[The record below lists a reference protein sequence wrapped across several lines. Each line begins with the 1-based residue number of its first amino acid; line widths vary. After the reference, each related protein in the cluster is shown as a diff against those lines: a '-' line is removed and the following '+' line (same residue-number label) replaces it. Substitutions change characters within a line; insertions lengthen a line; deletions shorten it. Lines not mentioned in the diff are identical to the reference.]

1 MPHRA
6 DTPISQR
13 LMTSLHSILDTTSLT
28 IADIASMM
36 GSDKNNLRRLA
47 YGRVQKLYFSGFVE
61 RLELTL
67 ADIGYWIS
75 ENGHN
80 GITHYVRNSARKYS
94 LQAVAQK
101 HNPPKKKVKVQKKA
115 KRFATGAHFTG
126 RSLAERKADLNQSVS
141 DYKADLNQSVSDYI
155 ARLQST
161 DQQMQKV
168 LKESAERIKKHERIN
183 TFMNIFV
190 ILDIVLITAVILVSL
205 VQAFRS

>member
-141 DYKADLNQSVSDYI
+141 DYI

-183 TFMNIFV
+183 TFMNIFI

>member
-141 DYKADLNQSVSDYI
+141 DYI

>member
-1 MPHRA
+1 MSHRA

-13 LMTSLHSILDTTSLT
+13 LMTSLHSILDTTNLT

-36 GSDKNNLRRLA
+36 GSDKENLRRLA

-67 ADIGYWIS
+67 ADIGDWIS

-80 GITHYVRNSARKYS
+80 GITQYVRNSARKYS

-141 DYKADLNQSVSDYI
+141 DYI
-155 ARLQST
+155 AHLQST
-161 DQQMQKV
+161 DQQMQKA

-183 TFMNIFV
+183 TFMNIFI
-190 ILDIVLITAVILVSL
+190 ILDIVLITVLILVSL

>member
-1 MPHRA
+1 MSHRA

-13 LMTSLHSILDTTSLT
+13 LMTSLHSILDTTNLT

-36 GSDKNNLRRLA
+36 GSDKENLRRLA

-67 ADIGYWIS
+67 ADIGDWIS

-80 GITHYVRNSARKYS
+80 GITQYVRNSARKYS

-141 DYKADLNQSVSDYI
+141 DYI

-161 DQQMQKV
+161 DQHMQKA

-183 TFMNIFV
+183 TFMNIFI
-190 ILDIVLITAVILVSL
+190 ILDIVLITVLILVSL

>member
-1 MPHRA
+1 MSHRA

-13 LMTSLHSILDTTSLT
+13 LMTSLHSILDTTNLT

-36 GSDKNNLRRLA
+36 GSDKKNLRRLA

-67 ADIGYWIS
+67 ADIGDWIS

-126 RSLAERKADLNQSVS
+126 RSLAERKAE
-141 DYKADLNQSVSDYI
+141 LNQSVSDYI
-155 ARLQST
+155 AHLQST
-161 DQQMQKV
+161 DQQMQKA

-183 TFMNIFV
+183 TFMNIFI
-190 ILDIVLITAVILVSL
+190 ILDIVLITVLILVSL

>member
-1 MPHRA
+1 MSHRA

-13 LMTSLHSILDTTSLT
+13 LMTSLHSILDTTNLT

-36 GSDKNNLRRLA
+36 GSDKKNLRRLA

-67 ADIGYWIS
+67 ADIGDWIS

-94 LQAVAQK
+94 LQTVAQK

-141 DYKADLNQSVSDYI
+141 DYI
-155 ARLQST
+155 AHLQST
-161 DQQMQKV
+161 DQQMQKA

-183 TFMNIFV
+183 TFMNIFI
-190 ILDIVLITAVILVSL
+190 ILDIVLITVLILVSL

>member
-1 MPHRA
+1 MSHRA

-13 LMTSLHSILDTTSLT
+13 LMTSLHSILDTTNLT

-36 GSDKNNLRRLA
+36 GSDKENLRRLA

-67 ADIGYWIS
+67 ADIGDWIS

-141 DYKADLNQSVSDYI
+141 DYI
-155 ARLQST
+155 AHLQST
-161 DQQMQKV
+161 DQQMQKA
-168 LKESAERIKKHERIN
+168 LEESAERIKKHERIN
-183 TFMNIFV
+183 TFMNIFI
-190 ILDIVLITAVILVSL
+190 ILDIVLITVLILVSL

>member
-1 MPHRA
+1 MSHRA

-141 DYKADLNQSVSDYI
+141 DYI

>member
-1 MPHRA
+1 MSHRA

-13 LMTSLHSILDTTSLT
+13 LMTSLHSILDTTNLT

-36 GSDKNNLRRLA
+36 GSDKKNLRRLA

-67 ADIGYWIS
+67 ADIGDWIS

-141 DYKADLNQSVSDYI
+141 DYI
-155 ARLQST
+155 AHLQST
-161 DQQMQKV
+161 DQQMQKA

-183 TFMNIFV
+183 TFMNIFI
-190 ILDIVLITAVILVSL
+190 ILDIVLITVLILVSL